1 MRKLKLI
8 RRCYKRLRKRYK
20 KVLRR
25 VRPQVKLAA
34 IVLALIFSIAGVG
47 SVVGRNNNRDVY
59 AAEVQEQMI
68 QPQSTIPPGING
80 ALTGVRK
87 SQEHKSHVERIGTSC
102 EDVIVGQRAKEVKVI
117 RMMDA
122 SYGLKQAVSDISDQ
136 AAVSCSSTIMS
147 DTDYDTLLHI
157 VEAEAG
163 GEDLEGRI
171 MVANVILN
179 RVESEEFPDSVY
191 DVVWEVSNGMPQF
204 SPTVDGRIHTVTVS
218 DTTVKAV
225 QSAIEGK
232 DLSKGALFFVAKD
245 QANKEY
251 VKWFDED
258 LKYLFRHGVHTFYT
272 YPDKA

>member
-8 RRCYKRLRKRYK
+8 RRCYKRLRNRYK

>member
-34 IVLALIFSIAGVG
+34 IVLALILSIAGVG

-122 SYGLKQAVSDISDQ
+122 SYGLKQAVNDISDQ

-272 YPDKA
+272 YPDKV